1 MSPYATMVP
10 PLYSE
15 RKVLHIEPDKL
26 LHQSHLLIILPKTKK
41 SVRICVKRKRR
52 LLHVRFER
60 N

>member
-26 LHQSHLLIILPKTKK
+26 LHQSHLLIILPQTKK
-41 SVRICVKRKRR
+41 NVRIIERTQKRR
-52 LLHVRFER
+52 PFQMGS
-60 N
+60 